1 MKITPSL
8 PYLALTIVFASIA
21 NAQIIW
27 TSLAGEP
34 GVSGTADLTNGS
46 ARYFSPAGAAADSLG
61 NLYIADQNN
70 HTIRK
75 ISPTGKVTTLAGTA
89 GISGSADGMG
99 SAVSFRN
106 PSAIATDRFGN
117 VYVADQ
123 LNHTIRK
130 IGFSGVVTTVAGQ
143 PGQSGSTD
151 GIGSAARFNNPCGI
165 VADTSGVLFVTD
177 RSNATVRRISNSG
190 EVTTLAGSAG
200 QFGSTNGNGA
210 AARFSSPLG
219 IALLPGMA
227 VGSFTLFVSEYSA
240 IRKILPDGTV
250 TTFAG
255 DSGISGSLD
264 GTGSNARFT
273 ETKGISI
280 DSSGN
285 LYVVDSGNHTIR
297 RITPSG
303 VVTTLAG
310 MPGVWGTTDGTG
322 AAARFYFP
330 AGITIYGNDL
340 IVCDLVKQTI
350 RRVTLAGVTTTFS
363 GVADMG
369 GSADGSSRTALF
381 SFPQGIAV
389 DTAGNAYVADGNRI
403 RKISPSGTVA
413 TFAGT
418 IASGS
423 ANGTAT
429 SATFNAPKGVAID
442 SAGNLYVADT
452 GNNMIRKITP
462 AAVVTTLAGRTLP
475 AGNIDGTGTN
485 ASFFSPTGIAV
496 GTDGTVYVADLGNAS
511 VRRITSSGV
520 VSTVAG
526 SSGSSGSTDG
536 TGSAARFRQP
546 EGIAVDSAG
555 NLFVADTGNHSIR
568 KITPARVVTTFA
580 GASGI
585 TGSVDGIAAVAR
597 FNNPVGITVSG
608 TGVIHVVDREN
619 DTIRQISSTGMVTT
633 VGGTPGATGS
643 GEGIG
648 TAATFNYP
656 NGLAAAVD
664 GTLYVTNSAARN
676 IVKGVQTTYV
686 WSGGGATNNWSEGAN
701 WVGGGAPTNDGTKN
715 IVFGASS
722 RYAPQVDVPWAVNSI
737 VFGSGRT
744 SNYELQGSELTIGA
758 GGIEARDGA
767 SRAAT
772 LGNAITLAA
781 SQTWRQFAT
790 TNLLRINGLIALG
803 GQTLSVTSEYPG
815 SGGSGVNL
823 AGDITGIGHLI
834 LNPGTNIFVDG
845 SHSYVGTLTCNVGGG
860 NVHVYTPDAFPGV
873 IENNSQII
881 FNAGHNN
888 NRTISGTGS
897 INYDGNQ
904 NYIITG
910 SNTYS
915 GRTVLGL
922 AGTPQ
927 ITLASNTPFGSDYVL
942 AWYGGGTISSDSAR
956 TFSNQ
961 LYFGHNA
968 DKAFTF
974 AGNFPLTFTGGAIL
988 GTTSRAVVTAPTLTI
1003 QGVVSTSYGTS
1014 DLMKEGSGTLVLSGA
1029 TGNTYT
1035 GNTTVKAG
1043 TLSLS
1048 KSEGTAAISSG
1059 VLRVEPGATVSWAA
1073 SDQVANGVNV
1083 AMTGGEFN
1091 LGGRSEAMG
1100 TLDLDGAAKLDFG
1113 TVVGSAAAAF
1123 SSSSALN
1130 WTAGTLT
1137 INGFVTGITTL
1148 RFGSNA
1154 SSLSAP
1160 QLSSIHFTGFSS
1172 GARIDSLGY
1181 VTPPGFTQADGVAF
1195 STPASVALAVN
1206 GFTATGQTVGAIT
1219 LGFAPAPGQV
1229 LTLVNNTSTNP
1240 IVGVLTNLPNGGTI
1254 ATSYGGR
1261 NFLFVADYSGG
1272 DGNDL
1277 TLTLLKPEIAVEQ
1290 PLLTNIADGGT
1301 HGFGTM
1307 ILGSPASLVFTI
1319 KNTSPGILNG
1329 LTITKSG
1336 TDQAAFIVTVSP
1348 TAPLAGPAGTTAFT
1362 VQFNPATSGAKT
1374 AAIHIAS
1381 DDADEN
1387 PFDIILTGQ
1396 ALSATEDT
1404 DTDGLNDVAEYNMRD
1419 LGFIWNAPQPSIVN
1433 IYKVNANVAG
1443 YYSLPQVQAL
1453 NVGTPLIQ
1461 RNPATGKFKLTIDWK
1476 KSTNLVNFFDFPAPA
1491 SSAVSISPTGD
1502 VEFEFPSPDA
1512 AAFYRI
1518 EVN

>member
-1 MKITPSL
+1 M
-8 PYLALTIVFASIA
+8 
-21 NAQIIW
+21 
-27 TSLAGEP
+27 
-34 GVSGTADLTNGS
+34 
-46 ARYFSPAGAAADSLG
+46 
-61 NLYIADQNN
+61 
-70 HTIRK
+70 
-75 ISPTGKVTTLAGTA
+75 
-89 GISGSADGMG
+89 
-99 SAVSFRN
+99 
-106 PSAIATDRFGN
+106 
-117 VYVADQ
+117 ADQ

-130 IGFSGVVTTVAGQ
+130 IGLSGAVTTVAGQ

-151 GIGSAARFNNPCGI
+151 GIGPAARFNNPCGI
-165 VADTSGVLFVTD
+165 VADSSGVLFVTD
-177 RSNATVRRISNSG
+177 RDNATVRRISNNG
-190 EVTTLAGSAG
+190 VVTTLAGSAG

-210 AARFSSPLG
+210 AARFSSLLG

-227 VGSFTLFVSEYSA
+227 DGSFTLFVSEYSA

-264 GTGSNARFT
+264 GTGSNARFR
-273 ETKGISI
+273 ESKGISI

-297 RITPSG
+297 RITPSS

-310 MPGVWGTTDGTG
+310 MPGVWGTSDGTG
-322 AAARFYFP
+322 IAARFYFP

-340 IVCDLVKQTI
+340 IVCDSLKQTI

-389 DTAGNAYVADGNRI
+389 DTAGNTYVADGNRI
-403 RKISPSGTVA
+403 RKISPSGSVT

-418 IASGS
+418 VASGS

-442 SAGNLYVADT
+442 STGNLYVADT

-462 AAVVTTLAGRTLP
+462 AAVVTTLAGRTTP
-475 AGNIDGTGTN
+475 VGNTDGAGTT
-485 ASFFSPTGIAV
+485 ALFWSPTGIAV
-496 GTDGTVYVADLGNAS
+496 GADGSVYVADLGNAS
-511 VRRITSSGV
+511 VRKVTSSGV

-568 KITPARVVTTFA
+568 RITPARVVTTFA

-608 TGVIHVVDREN
+608 TGVIHIVDREN
-619 DTIRQISSTGMVTT
+619 NTIRQISSAGTVTT

-643 GEGIG
+643 GEGSG
-648 TAATFNYP
+648 TAASFNYP
-656 NGLAAAVD
+656 TGLAASAD

-686 WSGGGATNNWSEGAN
+686 WSGGGTTNNWSEGAN
-701 WVGGGAPTNDGTKN
+701 WVGGVAPSNDGTKT

-722 RYAPQVDVPWAVNSI
+722 RYLSQVDVPWAVNSI

-744 SNYELQGSELTIGA
+744 SDYMLQGSALTIGA
-758 GGIEARDGA
+758 GGIEAKDTA

-772 LGNAITLAA
+772 LGNAIALAA

-790 TNLLRINGLIALG
+790 TNFLRINGMIALG

-823 AGDITGIGHLI
+823 AGAVTGIGHLI

-845 SHSYVGTLTCNVGGG
+845 SHSYVGTLTCNAGGG
-860 NVHVYTPDAFPGV
+860 NVHVSTPDAFPGV
-873 IENNSQII
+873 IVNDTNSII
-881 FNAGHNN
+881 FNVGHNN

-897 INYDGNQ
+897 ISYDGDQ
-904 NYIITG
+904 NYTITG
-910 SNTYS
+910 SNNYS
-915 GRTVLGL
+915 GRTALGYQ
-922 AGTPQ
+922 GTPH

-942 AWYGGGTISSDSAR
+942 AWYDGAKISSDSAR
-956 TFSNQ
+956 TFANQ
-961 LYFGHNA
+961 LYFGHNV

-974 AGNFPLTFTGGAIL
+974 SGNFPLTFSGGAIL
-988 GTTSRAVVTAPTLTI
+988 GTTARAVVTAPSLTI

-1014 DLMKEGSGTLVLSGA
+1014 DLVKEGSGTLVLSGA
-1029 TGNTYT
+1029 TSNTYT
-1035 GNTTVKAG
+1035 GNTTIKAG

-1048 KSEGTAAISSG
+1048 KGESIAAIASG
-1059 VLRVEPGATVSWAA
+1059 LLRVEPGATVSWAG
-1073 SDQVANGVNV
+1073 SDQVANGVDV
-1083 AMTGGEFN
+1083 AMTGGELN

-1100 TLDLDGAAKLDFG
+1100 TLDLDGAAELDFG
-1113 TVVGSAAAAF
+1113 TVVNSTTAAF
-1123 SSSSALN
+1123 SSSSAIN
-1130 WTAGTLT
+1130 WTGGTLT
-1137 INGFVTGITTL
+1137 VSGFVPGTTTL
-1148 RFGSNA
+1148 RFGSDA
-1154 SSLSAP
+1154 SSLSVL

-1172 GARIDSLGY
+1172 GARIDNLGY
-1181 VTPPGFTQADGVAF
+1181 VTPPGFTQSEGVAF
-1195 STPASVALAVN
+1195 STPASVALVVN

-1219 LGFAPAPGQV
+1219 LGFAPTQGQV
-1229 LTLVNNTSTNP
+1229 LTLVNNTSNNP
-1240 IVGVLTNLPNGGTI
+1240 IVGVLTNLTNGGAI
-1254 ATSYGGR
+1254 ATSYAGR
-1261 NFLFVADYSGG
+1261 NFLFVANYSGG

-1277 TLTLLKPEIAVEQ
+1277 TLTLLNPEIAVEQ
-1290 PLLTNIADGGT
+1290 PLLTNIADGGS

-1319 KNTSPGILNG
+1319 KNTGPGILNG
-1329 LTITKSG
+1329 LTINKSG
-1336 TDQAAFIVTVSP
+1336 PDLATFTVTASP

-1387 PFDIILTGQ
+1387 PFDIILSGH
-1396 ALSATEDT
+1396 ALTASADT
-1404 DTDGLNDVAEYNMRD
+1404 DTDGLNDVAEYNMAA
-1419 LGFIWNAPQPSIVN
+1419 LGFNWQVSQPGLVN
-1433 IYKVNANVAG
+1433 SLFTNANGAG
-1443 YYSLPQVQAL
+1443 LYRTSQVQAL
-1453 NVGTPLIQ
+1453 KTGTPHIA
-1461 RNPATGKFKLTIDWK
+1461 RDPATGRYKLTMDWK
-1476 KSTNLVNFFDFPAPA
+1476 KSTDFTTFTDFPAPA
-1491 SSAVSISPTGD
+1491 GSAVSISPQGD
-1502 VEFEFPSPDA
+1502 VELEFPSTDN

-1518 EVN
+1518 EVD